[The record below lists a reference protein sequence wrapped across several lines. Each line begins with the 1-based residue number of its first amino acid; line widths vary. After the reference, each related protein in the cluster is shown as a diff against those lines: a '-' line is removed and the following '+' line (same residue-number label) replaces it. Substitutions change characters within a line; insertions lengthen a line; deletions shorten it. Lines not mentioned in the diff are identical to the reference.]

1 MIEAEVIV
9 VGAGPAGSACAWK
22 LNQNG
27 IQTVLL
33 DKKAFPRQKL
43 CAGWI
48 TPGVLKNLQ
57 LKKEEYPFGIL
68 TFERLFFH
76 VGGRKFRV
84 PTCQYSVRRY
94 EFDHWLLK
102 RAAAP
107 LHRHAVQDIK
117 KENGYYIIDNS
128 YRSRYLVGAGGTYCP
143 VYGTFFKDVNSRGQ
157 QRLITTIEE
166 EFKYDYPDA
175 NCHLWFFEN
184 NFPGYAWY
192 VPKANG
198 YLNVGIGGKFLT
210 LKNRGQTIR
219 RHWDDFIATLA
230 ELSLVQ
236 GHTYRPRGHNYYL
249 RQSLPAGQMD
259 NAFIIGDAAGLA
271 TLDLGEGIGPAIESG
286 ILAANAILTGRR
298 FSTSSIARY
307 SLTHI
312 LWAGIKTTI
321 TGRTFSNFH

>member
-22 LNQNG
+22 LNQSG
-27 IQTVLL
+27 FQTVLL
-33 DKKAFPRQKL
+33 DKKIFPRQKL

-57 LKKEEYPFGIL
+57 FKKEEYPFGIL
-68 TFERLFFH
+68 TLERLFFH

-94 EFDHWLLK
+94 EFDQWLLK
-102 RAAAP
+102 RAAVP
-107 LHRHAVQDIK
+107 VHQHAVRTIE
-117 KENGYYIIDNS
+117 KENGYYLIDNF

-143 VYGTFFKDVNSRGQ
+143 VYSTFFKDVCSREQ

-166 EFKYDYPDA
+166 EFKYDYRDA
-175 NCHLWFFEN
+175 NCHLWFFEKKL
-184 NFPGYAWY
+184 PGYAWY
-192 VPKANG
+192 VPKAGG
-198 YLNVGIGGKFLT
+198 YLNVGIGAKFQS

-219 RHWDDFIATLA
+219 RHWDNFIGKLT
-230 ELSLVQ
+230 ELSLVE
-236 GHTYRPRGHNYYL
+236 GHAYRPQGYQYYL
-249 RQSLPAGQMD
+249 RQRLPAAQRG

-286 ILAANAILTGRR
+286 IRAADAILTGCR
-298 FSTSSIARY
+298 FSTRTIARY
-307 SLTHI
+307 SLVHI
-312 LWAGIKTTI
+312 LWAGLKKAL
-321 TGRTFSNFH
+321 TGRKFF

>member
-33 DKKAFPRQKL
+33 DKKVFPRQKL

-84 PTCQYSVRRY
+84 PTCQYSIRRY

-102 RAAAP
+102 RAAVP
-107 LHRHAVQDIK
+107 LYPHAVQAIK
-117 KENGYYIIDNS
+117 KENGHYIIDNS
-128 YRSRYLVGAGGTYCP
+128 YRSRYLVGAGGTHCP
-143 VYGTFFKDVNSRGQ
+143 VYGTFFKNITSREP

-166 EFKYDYPDA
+166 EFKYDYQDA
-175 NCHLWFFEN
+175 NCHLWFFEKKL
-184 NFPGYAWY
+184 PGYAWY
-192 VPKANG
+192 VPKADG
-198 YLNVGIGGKFLT
+198 YLNVGIGGKFVT
-210 LKNRGQTIR
+210 LKNRQQTIR
-219 RHWDDFIATLA
+219 RHWDDFIAKLT

-236 GHTYRPRGHNYYL
+236 GHTYRPRGYNYYL
-249 RQSLPAGQMD
+249 RQPLPAGQVN

-271 TLDLGEGIGPAIESG
+271 TLDLGEGIGPAIKSG
-286 ILAANAILTGRR
+286 ILAAQAILSGRR
-298 FSTSSIARY
+298 FSTRSIARY
-307 SLTHI
+307 SLTQI
-312 LWAGIKTTI
+312 LWAGIK
-321 TGRTFSNFH
+321 RTLTARA

>member
-27 IQTVLL
+27 LQTVLL
-33 DKKAFPRQKL
+33 DKKVFPRHKL

-57 LKKEEYPFGIL
+57 VKKEEYPFGIL

-107 LHRHAVQDIK
+107 LHRHAVQTIK
-117 KENGYYIIDNS
+117 NENGNYIIDNS
-128 YRSRYLVGAGGTYCP
+128 YRSRYLVGAGGTHCP
-143 VYGTFFKDVNSRGQ
+143 VFGAFFKDVNSRGQ

-166 EFKYDYPDA
+166 EFKYDYKDA

-184 NFPGYAWY
+184 KLPGYAWY

-198 YLNVGIGGKFLT
+198 YLNVGIGGKFVT
-210 LKNRGQTIR
+210 LRERGKTIR
-219 RHWDDFIATLA
+219 RYWDDFIAKLA
-230 ELSLVQ
+230 ELSLVR
-236 GHTYRPRGHNYYL
+236 GHTYQPRGYNYYL
-249 RQSLPAGQMD
+249 RQPLPAGQIG

-271 TLDLGEGIGPAIESG
+271 TLDLGEGIGPAIKSG
-286 ILAANAILTGRR
+286 ILAADAILSGRR
-298 FSTSSIARY
+298 FSTRTIARY
-307 SLTHI
+307 SLPQI
-312 LWAGIKTTI
+312 LWTGIKKAITT
-321 TGRTFSNFH
+321 GS

>member
-1 MIEAEVIV
+1 MIETQVIV

-57 LKKEEYPFGIL
+57 LKKEEYPFDIL

-76 VGGRKFRV
+76 VGGRKLRV

-102 RAAAP
+102 RAAVP

-143 VYGTFFKDVNSRGQ
+143 VYRTFFKDVNSRGQ

-166 EFKYDYPDA
+166 EFKYDYLDA
-175 NCHLWFFEN
+175 NCHLWFLEN
-184 NFPGYAWY
+184 NLPGYAWY

-249 RQSLPAGQMD
+249 RQSLPAGQID

-307 SLTHI
+307 SLAHI

-321 TGRTFSNFH
+321 TKRA